1 VTENLGLL
9 ENEVATARTK
19 LAGDL
24 AVLRSPHT
32 YHEFTADLKAEAQ
45 SAVQRLVED
54 VKARAASNP
63 AAALAIGAG
72 LGWRLIK
79 HPPIAMALI
88 GAGLLSLWRTS
99 PAQIDEENYLSTAKQ
114 RLGEQVSSAVDTV
127 TDYAAEQVVAAGEN
141 VSAYAETAR
150 ETIQG
155 IASSAADRAVETFEQ
170 AREAATQIP
179 DKAVKVA
186 QRATSQVNRAVTDQG
201 VRDQVLLGVAGL
213 AVAAALGIAYHRRA
227 DDERRAWH

>member
-1 VTENLGLL
+1 VTENLSLL
-9 ENEVATARTK
+9 ENEVAAARTK
-19 LAGDL
+19 LASDL
-24 AVLRSPHT
+24 GILRSPHT
-32 YHEFTADLKAEAQ
+32 YRKFTADLKSDAQ

-63 AAALAIGAG
+63 TAALAIGAG

-79 HPPIAMALI
+79 HPPIATALI

-99 PAQIDEENYLSTAKQ
+99 PAQIDEEDYLSTAKQ
-114 RLGEQVSSAVDTV
+114 RLGEQVSSAVETM
-127 TDYAAEQVVAAGEN
+127 TDYAAEHVAAAGEK

-155 IASSAADRAVETFEQ
+155 VASSAADQTVETFEQ
-170 AREAATQIP
+170 AREAATHIP

-186 QRATSQVNRAVTDQG
+186 QRATSQVNRAMTDQG
-201 VRDQVLLGVAGL
+201 VRDQFLLGVAGL

-227 DDERRAWH
+227 DDEPRAWY